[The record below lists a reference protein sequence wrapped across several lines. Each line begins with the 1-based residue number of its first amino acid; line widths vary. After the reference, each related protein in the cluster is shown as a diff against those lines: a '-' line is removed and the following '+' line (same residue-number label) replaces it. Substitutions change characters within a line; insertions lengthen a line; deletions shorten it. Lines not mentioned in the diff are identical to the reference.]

1 MKPPTPTFKSDINV
15 SIDNQIQDLGICKI
29 NENEVCEMKIEETM
43 ENYLGKIFVL
53 SLESNVSIENIL
65 KKFVILINKHPNRE
79 QLELEEVLEECWD
92 ETEKYFKGKEK

>member
-1 MKPPTPTFKSDINV
+1 MATIIGNAYVGKQYYIDGIHYWADNYKGDPIN
-15 SIDNQIQDLGICKI
+15 K
-29 NENEVCEMKIEETM
+29 
-43 ENYLGKIFVL
+43 FL
-53 SLESNVSIENIL
+53 SRRVIENIL